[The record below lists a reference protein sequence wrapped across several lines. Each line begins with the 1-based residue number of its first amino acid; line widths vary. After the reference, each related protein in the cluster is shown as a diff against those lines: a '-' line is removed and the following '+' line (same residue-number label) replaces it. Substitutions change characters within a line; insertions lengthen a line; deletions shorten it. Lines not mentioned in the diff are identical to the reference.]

1 MARRRRLGSLRRCF
15 TRAVVSLACAAV
27 VCLAAT
33 AAPAAAQVDD
43 LRASLD
49 EVAALPEQP
58 AIVSAG
64 GITRDQTA
72 LLTLENPTPFSED
85 AARRRLVLVGGLDGS
100 VDGARA
106 VVEAVRWFKIEA
118 SEAAREGWVIS
129 AMPLVDPDGTGLDA
143 TEPFPPEEG
152 YYDDAD
158 RPEAHYAWRWVTY
171 QAPDAVLVV
180 GAGAAA
186 ADSIERTLA
195 DALVSH
201 PGNPELGPV
210 PARAVVPANLPAE
223 VRALVEAPLP
233 AVSPL
238 RRSIEQRIARA
249 PLDIARL
256 LAARYPGRPSMSYI
270 PGAAWVHTLRFARL
284 TGETGW
290 RDKVLAEVRPWLS
303 GDEPLTG
310 ERISFA
316 SLGGAMVFAELASEG
331 GVEAAVAS
339 ELAARAAEIARSETA
354 PGTPEHGSGWT
365 DDMYLGTVVASLARD
380 PEGMSVSAR
389 LITRYAGLLQQD
401 DGIFNHAPDAP
412 APWSRG
418 NGFAGLGMAE
428 LLTALP
434 TTHPG
439 RPAVLDVF
447 RRQMEGLRE
456 HQAPDGM
463 WFQVVDT
470 PGSYRE
476 GSLTAL
482 AATAMARGVRLG
494 WLDDSYRTV
503 IQRAW
508 SALLAHVELDGE
520 LVDVCIST
528 GAGPTRRYYLDRPA
542 VNGPDDR
549 GGALILGAALE
560 VHALGLR

>member
-1 MARRRRLGSLRRCF
+1 MLAC
-15 TRAVVSLACAAV
+15 TAVVAVASSALAQDV
-27 VCLAAT
+27 GL
-33 AAPAAAQVDD
+33 
-43 LRASLD
+43 LRSALE
-49 EVAALPEQP
+49 EVASIAGEPSV
-58 AIVSAG
+58 VSAG
-64 GITRDQTA
+64 GITRDQTP

-85 AARRRLVLVGGLDGS
+85 AERRRLVLVGGLDGS

-106 VVEAVRWFKIEA
+106 VVEAVRWFKTEA
-118 SEAAREGWVIS
+118 PEAARDRWSVS
-129 AMPLVDPDGTGLDA
+129 AMPLVDPGGIGLDA
-143 TEPFPPEEG
+143 TAPLPPEEG
-152 YYDDAD
+152 YYDDGD
-158 RPEAHYAWRWVTY
+158 RPEAHYVWRWVTY

-180 GAGAAA
+180 GPGANDAG
-186 ADSIERTLA
+186 SVESTLA
-195 DALVSH
+195 DALASH

-210 PARAVVPANLPAE
+210 PARTVAPGQLQAT
-223 VRALVEAPLP
+223 VRDLIEAPLP
-233 AVSPL
+233 AISPL
-238 RRSIEQRIARA
+238 RRSVEQRFSRP

-256 LAARYPGRPSMSYI
+256 LAARYPERPSMSYI
-270 PGAAWVHTLRFARL
+270 PGAAWMHTLRLARL

-290 RDKVLAEVRPWLS
+290 RDKVLSQVQPWLS
-303 GDEPLTG
+303 GEEPLTG

-316 SLGGAMVFAELASEG
+316 SLGGAMVFAELASESG
-331 GVEAAVAS
+331 AEAVVAA
-339 ELAARAAEIARSETA
+339 ELTARAAEIARAETA

-380 PEGMSVSAR
+380 PEGMAVAAR
-389 LITRYAGLLQQD
+389 LITRYAGLLQQE
-401 DGIFNHAPDAP
+401 DGIFHHAPDAP

-434 TTHPG
+434 TTHPD
-439 RPAVLDVF
+439 RPAVLEVF
-447 RRQMEGLRE
+447 RHQMEGLRE
-456 HQAPDGM
+456 YQAPDGM

-482 AATAMARGVRLG
+482 AVTAMARGVRLG
-494 WLDDSYRTV
+494 WLDDSYRRV
-503 IQRAW
+503 IERAW
-508 SALLAHVELDGE
+508 LALLAHVELDGE

-542 VNGPDDR
+542 VNGHDDR

-560 VHALGLR
+560 VHALGF

>member
-1 MARRRRLGSLRRCF
+1 M
-15 TRAVVSLACAAV
+15 LACTALLT
-27 VCLAAT
+27 LASPAT
-33 AAPAAAQVDD
+33 AQED

-49 EVAALPEQP
+49 EVAALPGQP

-64 GITRDQTA
+64 GITRDQTP
-72 LLTLENPTPFSED
+72 LLTLENSTPFSED
-85 AARRRLVLVGGLDGS
+85 AGRRRLVLVGGLDGS
-100 VDGARA
+100 AEIAVA
-106 VVEAVRWFKIEA
+106 VVEAVRWFKTEA
-118 SEAAREGWVIS
+118 PEAARQGWVLS
-129 AMPLVDPDGTGLDA
+129 AMPLVDVGGAGLDA
-143 TEPFPPEEG
+143 AGPFPPEDG

-171 QAPDAVLVV
+171 QAPDVVLVV
-180 GAGAAA
+180 GSGA
-186 ADSIERTLA
+186 DDTGDVKGTLA
-195 DALVSH
+195 RALASH

-210 PARAVVPANLPAE
+210 PARVVAATQLQAAVRE
-223 VRALVEAPLP
+223 LVEAPLP

-238 RRSIEQRIARA
+238 RRSLEQRIARS

-270 PGAAWVHTLRFARL
+270 PGAAWVHTLRLARL

-290 RDKVLAEVRPWLS
+290 RDKVLAQVRPWLS
-303 GDEPLTG
+303 GEEPLTG
-310 ERISFA
+310 ERVSFA

-331 GVEAAVAS
+331 GAESAAATG
-339 ELAARAAEIARSETA
+339 LAARAAEIARAETA
-354 PGTPEHGSGWT
+354 PGTPAHGSGWT

-380 PEGMSVSAR
+380 PEGMSVSTR
-389 LITRYAGLLQQD
+389 LITRYAGLLQQE
-401 DGIFNHAPDAP
+401 DGIFHHAPDAP

-434 TTHPG
+434 ATHPD

-447 RRQMEGLRE
+447 RRQMEGLRG

-482 AATAMARGVRLG
+482 AVTAMARGVRLG

-503 IQRAW
+503 IERAW

-542 VNGPDDR
+542 VNGHDDR

-560 VHALGLR
+560 VHALGQSN